1 MGNTVSTVT
10 KAVEDT
16 YNKVAK
22 FITKTTNKVVDVGK
36 VISNVVVDSFEYVR
50 DDLVD
55 DIENY
60 VKNDALDDIKFASAK
75 FAEFKNEIE
84 DTVIDIAYDNF
95 GDEIEAIESVVV
107 PISQKV
113 ESWAL
118 TGGKVIFKGLSVVY
132 EFTTDVLVDLGVP
145 RSNINK
151 FNSGV
156 SAVAYTGKQL
166 YDGKTQ
172 EVLEKLLIL
181 LLDIKVPTLQDFNK
195 IAVIKQTSLFIKN
208 TSNSNNIEIYKNGPN
223 GNMETLIK
231 NSGNEIPI
239 LLLQSKSLD
248 NYDTPVDNIPS
259 MIANYCRVTSLAL
272 GVNVQTSNLIAINMM
287 LACLYY
293 MKQNMEN
300 IKQLIRS
307 GKVFEVIQ
315 LISDGAS
322 GALIKNLIRTSNC
335 GESVQNIA
343 SFVSLLVSDI
353 LRNSN
358 SILAGVNGVNACLE
372 RVEVLSNKNAK
383 LQGCDIKLLQELSM
397 SPRQLLNEGY
407 DLNTINNSEYFYN
420 DKISKKSLANLKLKS
435 NNQNIF
441 DVVTTTNSY
450 GIKCYVY
457 KLKFNITW
465 EDIAFPN
472 DIESKYASFNLYD
485 GDRFNGNNKIIKIND
500 STNGIFSNGFTGFQ
514 KADHLN
520 VIHNLGVEGGKITAI
535 GGGFLYRQNQKFI
548 EINNCFSTG
557 YVDKKEAGGIVGKTC
572 YNAVIQ
578 KCYSRGKISGEFSG
592 GISGAFFGSQPV
604 STITNK
610 QLTTNPTLYFNRITN
625 KSEILNCYSLGTIT
639 ATGGGGISGGYSGF
653 GALGNACIRM
663 CYSTGN
669 IDGVGSGGISG
680 SNCAND
686 NGLIRIDSVFT
697 LGSILGIRSGGIIGE
712 YVSMNNGRFVLTNSY
727 TTGYMRTQ
735 SRDKINGGLIGFS
748 KLQNNYTQHQ
758 QVYPA
763 VNNIY
768 IPDILSYE
776 SKASTV
782 NKQFLGTI
790 RNCISCGSNNNE
802 FGYYSVI
809 GLEKAYAGLIK
820 NVLNIQ
826 GCYGNYRNNRG
837 YLSGN
842 LFHFSNVYNATDQRR
857 LVTNYV
863 VKVDNRYR
871 LLKKS
876 SFYFLTNTS
885 SSTTST
891 TSTTG
896 NTQTTTNLTKKTHVN
911 YFYLKDFKNNAAW
924 NASTY
929 NKQIERPKLTYLP
942 TSNLSNALPSNEIL
956 LSIIDTVEPIYNL
969 DESELLN
976 NIQIRDNKVDM
987 IHNDITV
994 IRCLVNGTIFDINN
1008 DYISNNVNDIDLF
1021 VIDNETE
1028 KLERLIIK
1036 LSSNEPHK
1044 SNTING
1050 IVNLIMSLDD
1060 ITQNEKY
1067 TTFNT
1072 SKGELAKLSDH
1083 FLTNDVETNKNIL
1096 KYYKNGSINLNN
1108 RNILVELTNNIELT
1122 DTKRSLLDNNLLN
1135 IMVEPNNIVN
1145 IKYNGKSISLELY
1158 NNMVKLNGKSYSN
1171 GSIINIHGDNYRIIG
1186 LGSVLLEKVE
1196 NRNFGLFFGKND
1208 NKGNSKFIGSKYGL
1222 LNNRRR

>member
-1 MGNTVSTVT
+1 MGTAVSKATNFFEKVVEKVVELYKVVENKTVT
-10 KAVEDT
+10 IGKNIGNAAVDT
-16 YNKVAK
+16 
-22 FITKTTNKVVDVGK
+22 
-36 VISNVVVDSFEYVR
+36 FEYVR

-55 DIENY
+55 DVKDY
-60 VKNDALDDIKFASAK
+60 VKEDALDDFNNVVSKFEK
-75 FAEFKNEIE
+75 VRNEIQ

-107 PISQKV
+107 PVFQTV
-113 ESWAL
+113 ESWAI
-118 TGGKVIFKGLSVVY
+118 TAGKVTFEGLSVVY

-172 EVLEKLLIL
+172 EVLQKLLIL

-293 MKQNMEN
+293 MKVNIEN

-322 GALIKNLIRTSNC
+322 GALIKNLIRISNC

-358 SILAGVNGVNACLE
+358 SILAGVNGVNSCLE
-372 RVEVLSNKNAK
+372 RVEILSNKNAK
-383 LQGCDIKLLQELSM
+383 LQGCNIKLLQELSM

-450 GIKCYVY
+450 GITCYVY

-465 EDIAFPN
+465 E

-557 YVDKKEAGGIVGKTC
+557 HIDKKESGGILGKTC

-578 KCYSRGKISGEFSG
+578 NCYSRGSISGEYSG
-592 GISGAFFGSQPV
+592 GIAGSFFGSQPT
-604 STITNK
+604 STITKK
-610 QLTTNPTLYFNRITN
+610 QLDNAKVYANRFAN
-625 KSEILNCYSLGTIT
+625 KSEILNCYSLGVIT
-639 ATGGGGISGGYSGF
+639 ATGGGGISGGYSGY
-653 GALGNACIRM
+653 GGLGNACIRM
-663 CYSTGN
+663 CYSTNN
-669 IDGVGSGGISG
+669 IFGFGSGGISG

-697 LGSILGIRSGGIIGE
+697 LGGILGIRSGGIIGA

-727 TTGYMRTQ
+727 TTGNMRSH
-735 SRDKINGGLIGFS
+735 SRDQVNGGLIGFCE
-748 KLQNNYTQHQ
+748 LQSNYAQHQ

-768 IPDILSYE
+768 IPDILTYE
-776 SKASTV
+776 KNAS
-782 NKQFLGTI
+782 NSNIQFLGTI
-790 RNCISCGSNNNE
+790 RNCISCGSNNYRY
-802 FGYYSVI
+802 GYYSVI
-809 GLEKAYAGLIK
+809 GLELSYAKLIRHA
-820 NVLNIQ
+820 LNIQ
-826 GCYGNYRNNRG
+826 GCYGNYRSIG
-837 YLSGN
+837 YLTGN
-842 LFHFSNVYNATDQRR
+842 LNHYYSVYNVNHQKNLYTSY
-857 LVTNYV
+857 LVIVN
-863 VKVDNRYR
+863 NRYR
-871 LLKKS
+871 LFKKS

-885 SSTTST
+885 SSVSTNVTTSN
-891 TSTTG
+891 
-896 NTQTTTNLTKKTHVN
+896 NTETTTNTTTKRHYN
-911 YFYLKDFKNNAAW
+911 YFYLKDFKNNAKW
-924 NASTY
+924 NASSY
-929 NKQIERPKLTYLP
+929 NKQTDRPKLNNLP
-942 TSNLSNALPSNEIL
+942 GSNFSNALPPNDLL
-956 LSIIDTVEPIYNL
+956 LSIIDTFEPIYKL
-969 DESELLN
+969 EDSVLLN
-976 NIQIRDNKVDM
+976 NILIKDNKLDM
-987 IHNDITV
+987 IHSDISV
-994 IRCLVNGTIFDINN
+994 LRCLVNGVEFDIDNELL
-1008 DYISNNVNDIDLF
+1008 SNNVNDIDLF
-1021 VIDNETE
+1021 VVDNELE
-1028 KLERLIIK
+1028 IIERLIIK

-1044 SNTING
+1044 SSPING
-1050 IVNLIMSLDD
+1050 LLNYIMSINEISHNDRFNLFNDAKDD
-1060 ITQNEKY
+1060 I
-1067 TTFNT
+1067 
-1072 SKGELAKLSDH
+1072 LKLSDH

-1096 KYYKNGSINLNN
+1096 KYYKNGSIDLKN
-1108 RNILVELTNNIELT
+1108 RNILVELTDNIELT
-1122 DTKRSLLDNNLLN
+1122 ETKRSLLDNNLLN

-1196 NRNFGLFFGKND
+1196 NRNIGLFFGKND